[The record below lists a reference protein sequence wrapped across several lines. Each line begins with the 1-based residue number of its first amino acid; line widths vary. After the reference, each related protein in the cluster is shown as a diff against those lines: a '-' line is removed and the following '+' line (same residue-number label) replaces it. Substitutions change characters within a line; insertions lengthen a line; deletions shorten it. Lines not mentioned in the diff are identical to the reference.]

1 MTNDSFDTITRSAGT
16 DRRRTMLALGA
27 AGLATSLAGTFGASA
42 KQNAGKRAKKKA
54 KKKCNQQKEA
64 CEDQV
69 TTFCSQLNGSSP
81 ECLAALL
88 PCCNECD
95 VSVGV
100 ACTIN
105 VFRAA

>member
-27 AGLATSLAGTFGASA
+27 AGLATTLAGTFGASA
-42 KQNAGKRAKKKA
+42 KQNAGKKAKKKA
-54 KKKCNQQKEA
+54 KKKCNQQKES

-69 TTFCSQLNGSSP
+69 TTFCATTENALGCQ
-81 ECLAALL
+81 AALQ
-88 PCCNECD
+88 PCCDECD

-100 ACTIN
+100 LCTIN
-105 VFRAA
+105 AFEAA